1 MELHTGLSPCLAI
14 EASFQT
20 TCQILLHSSPA
31 MRACGVSRTLPQQW
45 TLCIQETDS
54 AICESRP
61 QSEEKSCTVRKER
74 NACDSGPAARERG
87 KELPLS
93 HGRIRPA
100 RAQSPSLELHPLGM
114 APCGFQISTP
124 IRSIHSPLL
133 RPTWFSA
140 LPLPTDMLKF
150 GRSLPTPSGCTRRVR

>member
-31 MRACGVSRTLPQQW
+31 ASAGVGRAPQQW

-61 QSEEKSCTVRKER
+61 QSEEKSSTVRKER
-74 NACDSGPAARERG
+74 NARDPGPRDREQG
-87 KELPLS
+87 LPLS
-93 HGRIRPA
+93 GPGPH
-100 RAQSPSLELHPLGM
+100 
-114 APCGFQISTP
+114 AP
-124 IRSIHSPLL
+124 SPLL
-133 RPTWFSA
+133 SSSTLLVWLHAVFRYRHRF
-140 LPLPTDMLKF
+140 DQF
-150 GRSLPTPSGCTRRVR
+150 TRRY